1 MIRVQFQLQDNEVIY
16 LRDPNGD
23 VVDFV
28 DYSADQPHGD
38 DGHPCPN
45 NQSYARKIDGFGE
58 LFRYISYDKIKTSA
72 LQSRACAGVSNA
84 TYIFCL
90 PGSPSACKD
99 AWSSIITFQL
109 SSTHKP
115 CNLVELI
122 DRLK

>member
-1 MIRVQFQLQDNEVIY
+1 MPLSAIRSKIPLFDKE
-16 LRDPNGD
+16 
-23 VVDFV
+23 
-28 DYSADQPHGD
+28 
-38 DGHPCPN
+38 
-45 NQSYARKIDGFGE
+45 IDGFGE